1 MQSVARDS
9 AGSSPLPPY
18 QVTPRSSVASIG
30 DQWPLL
36 DPPSE
41 GDAERP
47 QGRTSH
53 RGTRRSL
60 RPQVLGLGGFPGKG
74 RMNAHAPPLSARVRS
89 PSVITGL
96 LPRGCTLIS
105 SGGAS
110 PFTCRG
116 MTVAACP
123 AFFTQ
128 RRRQRNPNSAPFR
141 SI

>member
-9 AGSSPLPPY
+9 AGSSPLLPY
-18 QVTPRSSVASIG
+18 QATPRSSVASIG

-60 RPQVLGLGGFPGKG
+60 RPQVLGLAGFPGKG
-74 RMNAHAPPLSARVRS
+74 RTSKQLTHRHS
-89 PSVITGL
+89 L
-96 LPRGCTLIS
+96 LVS
-105 SGGAS
+105 D
-110 PFTCRG
+110 CR
-116 MTVAACP
+116 P
-123 AFFTQ
+123 
-128 RRRQRNPNSAPFR
+128 
-141 SI
+141 